1 MNSGCKSVCML
12 IVFII
17 GSLSASGQEQ
27 TKVQQDTLR
36 KVLQD
41 YSIDLSLTQPTLLP
55 ARSTI
60 LPQQSF
66 SDFIHQSLSTPMPS
80 SFWTTKTSMDL
91 ATSWQQELAKQ
102 NEYKTLRTILGSMQ
116 MGGTAYLLYMHLK
129 KYGLK

>member
-1 MNSGCKSVCML
+1 MV
-12 IVFII
+12 
-17 GSLSASGQEQ
+17 GSLSATGQEQ
-27 TKVQQDTLR
+27 TKVPLDTVR
-36 KVLQD
+36 KMPQFFSV
-41 YSIDLSLTQPTLLP
+41 DLSLTQPIVLP
-55 ARSTI
+55 ARSPI

-91 ATSWQQELAKQ
+91 TTSWQQELAKQ

-116 MGGTAYLLYMHLK
+116 MGATAYLLYTHLK